1 MERRKCDT
9 TGVPSLR
16 LFLNRTSSAIADFFV
31 TVIANRGTTLPRPN
45 PGDRQQPIRKPM
57 NQSTPTPPGQPEPG
71 WKVLLRR
78 VFLTFFFVLWGSGVL
93 LFFTMVRAHN
103 AGESRPTATHTV
115 PLTQHGNTKYVTPAE
130 QHRIGLLLRTLV
142 IGLPGELLFG
152 VILYFGFR
160 VNVWGNKRRR
170 PKGQSQ

>member
-1 MERRKCDT
+1 
-9 TGVPSLR
+9 
-16 LFLNRTSSAIADFFV
+16 
-31 TVIANRGTTLPRPN
+31 
-45 PGDRQQPIRKPM
+45 M

-115 PLTQHGNTKYVTPAE
+115 PLTQHGNTKYITRAE

-152 VILYFGFR
+152 VVLYFGFR
-160 VNVWGNKRRR
+160 VNVWDNKRRR